1 MDAGFHVFYFSEGKH
16 ANMNS
21 QCDNGHQ
28 QQQQSG
34 NGCNHQGPDQSHKP
48 QPVDGPEMQALPMPI
63 PDPPIQYTK
72 VSIRFS
78 VTVLCTGFY
87 VIKKEKNDPILCAWD
102 FFLCLNAGDSHGQR
116 QYVFRSSERG
126 ISGTL

>member
-1 MDAGFHVFYFSEGKH
+1 
-16 ANMNS
+16 
-21 QCDNGHQ
+21 
-28 QQQQSG
+28 
-34 NGCNHQGPDQSHKP
+34 
-48 QPVDGPEMQALPMPI
+48 MQALPMPI

-102 FFLCLNAGDSHGQR
+102 FFYASTPVTAMARGNMFSGRLNTVSQGRLEG
-116 QYVFRSSERG
+116 VSSNLAKKSPLQFG
-126 ISGTL
+126 G